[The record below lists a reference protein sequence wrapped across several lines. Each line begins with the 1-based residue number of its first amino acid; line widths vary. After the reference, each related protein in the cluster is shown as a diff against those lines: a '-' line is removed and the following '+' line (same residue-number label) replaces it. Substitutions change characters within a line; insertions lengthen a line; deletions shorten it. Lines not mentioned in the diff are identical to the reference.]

1 MSESARCHYRSSEG
15 TPCENEIEEDGL
27 CFWHS
32 SSVDKKGMMLKE
44 KLEVYA
50 QSGGLLQG
58 LQLKHANLEGINLVC
73 HGLKNGYDLSGS
85 DLYRANLR
93 GAHLF
98 NVTLDHGSLM
108 KADLSGANLHFGKFR
123 ETNMLGVN
131 LEGSKIDHIDIGRKL
146 SQEIQ
151 GAHAQSNGSTTEAI
165 DLYEQAEEIFRNLRK
180 SAEQQGLYA
189 LGGDY
194 IRREL
199 TMRRYCYPLFSFNR
213 LKSKSVDIFCGYGE
227 SPGNVV
233 LFSLALIFVCACL
246 YFLLGLS
253 FEDEI
258 IILDVSNQ
266 TLLENARNFL
276 MSLYFSIVTFTT
288 LGYGDVT
295 PVGGARAVAALEA
308 FAGGFTLALFV
319 VVFVK
324 KMTR

>member
-1 MSESARCHYRSSEG
+1 MSDPDFCPYQPLDG
-15 TPCENEIEEDGL
+15 TRCENEPSDDGW

-32 SSVDKKGMMLKE
+32 VSIDKKGMLLKE
-44 KLEVYA
+44 KLEAYA
-50 QSGGLLQG
+50 KSGGTLQG
-58 LQLKHANLEGINLVC
+58 LQLKHANLEGINLVS
-73 HGLKNGYDLSGS
+73 HVLKNGYDLSGS

-98 NVTLDHGSLM
+98 NITLDHGSLM

-123 ETNMLGVN
+123 ETNLLGVN
-131 LEGSKIDHIDIGRKL
+131 LDGSKIDHIDIGRKL
-146 SQEIQ
+146 IQESQ
-151 GAHAQSNGSTTEAI
+151 AASAASSGSTIEAI
-165 DLYEQAEEIFRNLRK
+165 DLYEQAEEIFRSLRK

-199 TMRRYCYPLFSFNR
+199 TMRRYCYPLFSIDR
-213 LKSKSVDIFCGYGE
+213 LKSKGVDIFCGYGE

-233 LFSLALIFVCACL
+233 IFSLALIFVCACM
-246 YFLLGLS
+246 YFVLGLN
-253 FEDEI
+253 FENQ
-258 IILDVSNQ
+258 ILVLD
-266 TLLENARNFL
+266 THKTFFENGRNFL
-276 MSLYFSIVTFTT
+276 MSLYFSTVTFTT

>member
-1 MSESARCHYRSSEG
+1 MPDPSCCRYQLLDGTRCK
-15 TPCENEIEEDGL
+15 NEAGDDGR

-50 QSGGLLQG
+50 KSGGALQG
-58 LQLKHANLEGINLVC
+58 LQLKHANLEGINLVS
-73 HGLKNGYDLSGS
+73 HGLKDGYDLSGS

-98 NVTLDHGSLM
+98 NITLDHGSPM
-108 KADLSGANLHFGKFR
+108 KANLSGANLHFGKFR
-123 ETNMLGVN
+123 ETNLLGVN
-131 LEGSKIDHIDIGRKL
+131 LDGSKIDHIDIGRKL
-146 SQEIQ
+146 IQEHQ
-151 GAHAQSNGSTTEAI
+151 AASSGSTIEAI

-199 TMRRYCYPLFSFNR
+199 TMRRYCYPLFSIDR
-213 LKSKSVDIFCGYGE
+213 LKSKGVDIFCGYGE

-233 LFSLALIFVCACL
+233 IFSLALIVVCACF
-246 YFLLGLS
+246 YFLLGLN
-253 FEDEI
+253 FESQ
-258 IILDVSNQ
+258 ILVLDTDK
-266 TLLENARNFL
+266 TLFENGRNFL
-276 MSLYFSIVTFTT
+276 MSLYFSTVTFTT